1 VELLERDEL
10 IASLQGLLGDAASG
24 QGRLVLV
31 SGEAGVGK
39 SALLRHFADVASSR
53 APVMWGWCDPLSSP
67 RPLGALVDISAQ
79 LSTEVAELLRAGER
93 DRAFEATLRE
103 LRGRSGPSVVVLE
116 DVHWADASTL
126 DFLRFMGR
134 RLGSARVLFIVSY
147 RDDDLAVTDPL
158 RLVLGDLSSASG
170 VHRLHVPALSEDAV
184 AELAAESDLDA
195 EQLWRSTGGN
205 SFLVV
210 EVISAGGDLPASVS
224 DAVTA
229 RVARLSD
236 PGRRAVEVAA
246 VVGSRIEP
254 SVILAIDGVLSAAVD
269 ECVSKGILAFDP
281 PYFVFRHE
289 LVRQAVLRG
298 VTPARLVGIHSQA
311 LAALRE
317 LPDRDEHLARLADHA
332 EQAGDAA
339 AAVEFATA
347 AAEAAVGLKAHRE
360 AAFQYG
366 RALRFAHGIPDEDR
380 ADLLQRR
387 SFECFLNDMIDE
399 SIDAARA
406 AIEILRR
413 LDRPLQLGDSLTLLS
428 RLLWTAGQRAEV
440 DTALDEALAVLA
452 PLPPSK
458 ELARAYARKAALFM
472 LGSETENAIEWGER
486 AIELAEQLDDT
497 LTLVNALNSVGCAR
511 WNVGDVGGEEL
522 LLKSLQISLD
532 TGLEDDAARALTNLA
547 GAATTNLDIAKT
559 RQYLEDGIAYCVDHD
574 LLGSRL
580 CLHSA
585 YTELLFRLG
594 DWDQAHSEAS
604 MVLEHH
610 EWSRTTKILY
620 GVVVARVEARRG
632 DPGVWPLLDEALAF
646 ATPTNEL
653 QFTGTVV
660 AARAEAHWL
669 EGRPELIAAEIGTVF
684 DQAVSARE
692 QWFAGELAFW
702 LWKAGELT
710 EPPAQAAEPF
720 ALQIRGDWAGAADA
734 WRSLGLPYE
743 AALALMDSDDE
754 GHLRAAMAEF
764 DRLGARPMV
773 AVATQRLRKLGVSR
787 IPRGARATTRENP
800 AGLTVREVEVL
811 RLVEDGLRNAEIA
824 ERLCVS
830 EKTVGHHVSSVLAK
844 LEVSSRVE
852 AARKAREVL
861 TPLTPT

>member
-1 VELLERDEL
+1 M
-10 IASLQGLLGDAASG
+10 
-24 QGRLVLV
+24 
-31 SGEAGVGK
+31 
-39 SALLRHFADVASSR
+39 SR
-53 APVMWGWCDPLSSP
+53 
-67 RPLGALVDISAQ
+67 
-79 LSTEVAELLRAGER
+79 
-93 DRAFEATLRE
+93 
-103 LRGRSGPSVVVLE
+103 RS
-116 DVHWADASTL
+116 
-126 DFLRFMGR
+126 
-134 RLGSARVLFIVSY
+134 
-147 RDDDLAVTDPL
+147 
-158 RLVLGDLSSASG
+158 
-170 VHRLHVPALSEDAV
+170 
-184 AELAAESDLDA
+184 
-195 EQLWRSTGGN
+195 
-205 SFLVV
+205 
-210 EVISAGGDLPASVS
+210 
-224 DAVTA
+224 
-229 RVARLSD
+229 
-236 PGRRAVEVAA
+236 
-246 VVGSRIEP
+246 
-254 SVILAIDGVLSAAVD
+254 ILAIDGVLSAAVD

-298 VTPARLVGIHSQA
+298 VTPARLVDIHSQA

-317 LPDRDEHLARLADHA
+317 QPDRDEHLARLADHA

-366 RALRFAHGIPDEDR
+366 RALRFAHGIPDEER

-413 LDRPLQLGDSLTLLS
+413 LDRPLQLGDSLTLLC

-440 DTALDEALAVLA
+440 DVALDEALAVLA

-472 LGSETENAIEWGER
+472 LGNDTENAVEWGER

-532 TGLEDDAARALTNLA
+532 AGLEDDAARALTNLA
-547 GAATTNLDIAKT
+547 GAATTNLDIG
-559 RQYLEDGIAYCVDHD
+559 EDAPVPRGRHRVLRRPRPARIAAVPALGLYRSSCSDSAS
-574 LLGSRL
+574 GSRR
-580 CLHSA
+580 
-585 YTELLFRLG
+585 TR
-594 DWDQAHSEAS
+594 EAS
-604 MVLEHH
+604 MLLEHH

-646 ATPTNEL
+646 AMPTNEL

-684 DQAVSARE
+684 DQAVNARE

-720 ALQIRGDWAGAADA
+720 ALQIRGDSAGAAEA
-734 WRSLGLPYE
+734 WRALGLPYE

-754 GHLRAAMAEF
+754 ADLRAAMAGF

-861 TPLTPT
+861 TPLGPT